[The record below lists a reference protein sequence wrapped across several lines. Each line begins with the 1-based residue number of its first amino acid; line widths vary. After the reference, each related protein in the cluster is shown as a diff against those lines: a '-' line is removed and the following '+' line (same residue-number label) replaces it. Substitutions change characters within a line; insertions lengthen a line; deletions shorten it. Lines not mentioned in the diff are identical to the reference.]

1 MDQALEQNYNK
12 PAKGQSGII
21 GITREKEAVMLHDLI
36 KHEKTQ
42 IVRVVRDLC
51 GLIYEDEYCLH
62 HEFSE
67 SVSSKDEQCVIRMID
82 FIQNQGNPFERNT
95 GHACHNIISKKSWF
109 YYEQSSLELKR
120 KERNWQACTSNFR
133 ERTICW

>member
-21 GITREKEAVMLHDLI
+21 GITRKKEAVMLHDLI

-51 GLIYEDEYCLH
+51 GFIYEDEYCLH

-67 SVSSKDEQCVIRMID
+67 SLSSKDEQCVIRMVD
-82 FIQNQGNPFERNT
+82 FIQNQCNPFERHT
-95 GHACHNIISKKSWF
+95 DHALHNIISKKS
-109 YYEQSSLELKR
+109 
-120 KERNWQACTSNFR
+120 
-133 ERTICW
+133 